1 MQFLR
6 FLFSKI
12 FLKQLLYLGLTFV
25 GVFILISFGLKRIT
39 NHNEYQKVPDL
50 KGIPLDMLP
59 AIMIEQNLRF
69 EVIDS
74 TKFVP
79 SLPPLSIIAHL
90 PAADSEVKKNRKIY
104 LTVNP
109 SGYREIT
116 VPNLIQIT
124 KRNAESILKA
134 VGFELGEIN
143 YRDNIGKD
151 MVLEIQFKGKKI
163 EPGIS
168 LPKTTPIDLVL
179 GNGERE

>member
-1 MQFLR
+1 M
-6 FLFSKI
+6 
-12 FLKQLLYLGLTFV
+12 
-25 GVFILISFGLKRIT
+25 RIT

-50 KGIPLDMLP
+50 KGIPLDVLP
-59 AIMIEQNLRF
+59 AIMIDQNLRF

>member
-39 NHNEYQKVPDL
+39 NHNEYQKVP
-50 KGIPLDMLP
+50 
-59 AIMIEQNLRF
+59 AIMIDQNLRF